1 MRVTYMLAITVLF
14 SLLSLMFSLL
24 KSPVPRIF
32 CRSLLR
38 STSTKSAYSLLMD
51 TPIVLRR
58 LSDIANRYDLFL
70 FDQFGVLHNGVEPI
84 DGAIDMLEQ
93 LNKLKKTVVIVSNTS
108 GRSKYAAKKLNDLGF
123 LSECFDGGVVTS
135 GEAAHEVRNSIYVCV
150 YIYIYLIIHTHV
162 CICIYTH
169 TYVHICIYMY

>member
-1 MRVTYMLAITVLF
+1 MRVACMLTITVLF

-32 CRSLLR
+32 CRNLLR

-58 LSDIANRYDLFL
+58 LSDIASRYDLFL

-135 GEAAHEVRNSIYVCV
+135 GEAAHEVRNLM
-150 YIYIYLIIHTHV
+150 YIYR
-162 CICIYTH
+162 YT
-169 TYVHICIYMY
+169 